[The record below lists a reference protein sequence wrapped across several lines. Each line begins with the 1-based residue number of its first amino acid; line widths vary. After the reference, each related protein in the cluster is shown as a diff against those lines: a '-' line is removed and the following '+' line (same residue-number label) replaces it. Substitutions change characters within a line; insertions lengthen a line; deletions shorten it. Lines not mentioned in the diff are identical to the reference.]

1 MNAYDFDGNL
11 QQYFFQ
17 SFSDI
22 KTVDW
27 RNWLKINSREEY
39 EDLALKQS
47 GLKEIEYLHD
57 KLKYKKTNSRSFSV
71 EINTFTKNYEGND
84 PLIFCHTSGST
95 NSSLAGLKW
104 FFFSKSLIQRLWAPG
119 MRAIFESSGLNTT
132 NSAIIFVPSRM
143 KVDGLNQIAERK
155 YVSLYS
161 AEFSQ
166 RIMLSIIKP
175 KEYLFYEYKNS
186 RNIEIISKIL
196 NMDNISVISAPAVTV
211 LNWADINKF
220 KYGLQKSISSNSNKN
235 EVESST
241 LLELIKKKGLNDA
254 AKIIQ
259 NKLSNKLSKATLIF
273 SITSLSESQWSL
285 LAKFMK
291 WNKGQEKFT
300 NLYVGS
306 EIGPFASSLSYD
318 IARSNLMYIFP
329 LTIPVIEYR
338 GNKNLITQTINKTGN
353 LLISRFDNSEP
364 LINIDTGDIIS
375 VENNDKI
382 PLMTGKILRNN
393 FQLKYPIKMSEKVNI
408 PSVYDI
414 FAGDYFLFDE
424 FELVDPKNLL
434 RCLKNKCELQNDS
447 LLLIKSE
454 KDNGAWKLI
463 LPSNSN
469 MNTSCETIED
479 YLTQIFKCPYEKSFQ
494 QAIKENYI
502 AVELIDDTP
511 IDFLAS
517 REDILSKVL
526 LGQIPKGIL
535 KKWPIYI
542 VIPS

>member
-1 MNAYDFDGNL
+1 MNVYDFDGKL
-11 QQYFFQ
+11 QEYFFQ

-22 KTVDW
+22 KIVDW
-27 RNWLKINSREEY
+27 RDWLKIDSREEF
-39 EDLALKQS
+39 EDLALKLS
-47 GLKEIEYLHD
+47 GLEQTENLYD
-57 KLKYKKTNSRSFSV
+57 MLKSKKTNSRSFSV
-71 EINTFTKNYEGND
+71 EYKKFIENYEGKD

-104 FFFSKSLIQRLWAPG
+104 FFFSQSLIQRLWAPG

-143 KVDGLNQIAERK
+143 NIDGLNHINERK

-175 KEYLFYEYKNS
+175 KNYLFYEYKNS

-196 NMDNISVISAPAVTV
+196 DMDKISAISAPAVTV
-211 LNWADINKF
+211 LNWADLDKF
-220 KYGLQKSISSNSNKN
+220 KYGLQKSISSNSNKK
-235 EVESST
+235 ELESNT
-241 LLELIKKKGLNDA
+241 LFELIKRKGLDDA

-259 NKLSNKLSKATLIF
+259 NRLSNKLSNATLIF
-273 SITSLSESQWSL
+273 SITSLSESKWSL
-285 LAKFMK
+285 LAKFMNWK
-291 WNKGQEKFT
+291 KGEEKFT

-318 IARSNLMYIFP
+318 IARSNLMYVFP
-329 LTIPVIEYR
+329 LTVPVIEYR
-338 GNKNLITQTINKTGN
+338 GNKNLITQTIIKRGN
-353 LLISRFDNSEP
+353 LLISRFDNSQP

-375 VENNDKI
+375 VENNEKI
-382 PLMTGKILRNN
+382 PLMRGEILRNN
-393 FQLKYPIKMSEKVNI
+393 FQLKYSIKMSEKVRTPPLYEI
-408 PSVYDI
+408 L
-414 FAGDYFLFDE
+414 AGDYFLFDE

-434 RCLKNKCELQNDS
+434 RCLKSKCELKNDS
-447 LLLIKSE
+447 LLLLKSQNN
-454 KDNGAWKLI
+454 NGFWRLI
-463 LPSNSN
+463 LPSNT
-469 MNTSCETIED
+469 NTQCETIDD

-494 QAIKENYI
+494 QAIKENDI
-502 AVELIDDTP
+502 VVELIDDNP

-517 REDILSKVL
+517 REEILSKVRH
-526 LGQIPKGIL
+526 GHIPKGIL

>member
-1 MNAYDFDGNL
+1 LNAYDFDGNL

-57 KLKYKKTNSRSFSV
+57 KLKYEKTNSRSFSI

-166 RIMLSIIKP
+166 RIMLSITKP

-196 NMDNISVISAPAVTV
+196 NIDNISVISAPAVTV

-306 EIGPFASSLSYD
+306 EIGPFASSLSYG

-353 LLISRFDNSEP
+353 LLISRCDNSKP

-382 PLMTGKILRNN
+382 PLITGKILRNS

-408 PSVYDI
+408 PSVYEI

-434 RCLKNKCELQNDS
+434 RCLKNKCEIQNDS

-454 KDNGAWKLI
+454 KNNGAWTLI
-463 LPSNSN
+463 LPSN
-469 MNTSCETIED
+469 MNTSCKTIEN

-494 QAIKENYI
+494 QAIKENNI
-502 AVELIDDTP
+502 ALELIDDTP

-517 REDILSKVL
+517 REDILSKVR

>member
-57 KLKYKKTNSRSFSV
+57 KLKYEKTNSRSFSI

-166 RIMLSIIKP
+166 RIMLSITKP

-196 NMDNISVISAPAVTV
+196 NIDNISVISAPAVTV

-306 EIGPFASSLSYD
+306 EIGPFASSLSYG

-353 LLISRFDNSEP
+353 LLISRCDNSKP

-382 PLMTGKILRNN
+382 PLITGKILRNS

-408 PSVYDI
+408 PSVYEI

-434 RCLKNKCELQNDS
+434 RCLKNKCEIQNDS

-454 KDNGAWKLI
+454 KNNGAWTLI
-463 LPSNSN
+463 LPSN
-469 MNTSCETIED
+469 MNTSCKTIEN

-494 QAIKENYI
+494 QAIKENNI
-502 AVELIDDTP
+502 ALELIDDTP

-517 REDILSKVL
+517 REDILSKVR

>member
-57 KLKYKKTNSRSFSV
+57 KLKYEKTNSRSFSI

-132 NSAIIFVPSRM
+132 NSAIIFVPSRI

-166 RIMLSIIKP
+166 RIMLSITKP

-306 EIGPFASSLSYD
+306 EIGPFASSLSYG

-329 LTIPVIEYR
+329 LTIPVIENR

-353 LLISRFDNSEP
+353 LLISRCDNSKP

-382 PLMTGKILRNN
+382 PLITGKILRNN

-408 PSVYDI
+408 PSVYEI

-434 RCLKNKCELQNDS
+434 RCLKNKCEIQNDS

-454 KDNGAWKLI
+454 KNNGAWTLI
-463 LPSNSN
+463 LPSN
-469 MNTSCETIED
+469 MNTSCKTIEN

-494 QAIKENYI
+494 QAIKENNI
-502 AVELIDDTP
+502 ALELIDDTP

-517 REDILSKVL
+517 REDILSKVR